1 MNKRQ
6 IHNSS
11 LDTLSRCGEQFRRRY
26 IEGEKLAPA
35 IAPMVGTAVHSSV
48 NKNLAKKMLTGT
60 LMEPQE
66 VWDIARDE
74 LVREWDKDGVLD
86 TDEEI
91 VLYGPAKAKAM
102 AIDKSVRLAGLHRR
116 VFAPTYNPTH
126 LERKWVLD
134 IEGFPFELAGAIDIQ
149 EGVISD
155 RLTGTADDG
164 IVETRVRDVKTSGK
178 TPNQSIADE
187 STQLTMLS
195 YT

>member
-11 LDTLSRCGEQFRRRY
+11 LDMLSRCGEQFRRRY

-35 IAPMVGTAVHSSV
+35 IALAV
-48 NKNLAKKMLTGT
+48 GT

-74 LVREWDKDGVLD
+74 LVREWDRDGVLD

-116 VFAPTYNPTH
+116 IFAPTYNPTH

-149 EGVISD
+149 EARQGLWTSD
-155 RLTGTADDG
+155 DPPAIET
-164 IVETRVRDVKTSGK
+164 IVR
-178 TPNQSIADE
+178 
-187 STQLTMLS
+187 
-195 YT
+195 